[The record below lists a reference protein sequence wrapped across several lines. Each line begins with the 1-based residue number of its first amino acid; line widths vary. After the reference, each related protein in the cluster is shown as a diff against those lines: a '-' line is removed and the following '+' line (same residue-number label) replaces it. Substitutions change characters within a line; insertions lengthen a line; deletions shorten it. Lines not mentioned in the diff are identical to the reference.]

1 MKHIHRIPVILLAL
15 TTLFSCTDFKE
26 VKVSNITLNSKAV
39 TLEIGQT
46 AKLIATVSPQDATN
60 TTIIWSSDNTSVAK
74 VSMDG
79 TVTAVAP
86 GTAKITVKSDDGG
99 ISDSCV
105 VTVLSASVTGVSLD
119 QESITLREGESYK
132 LNATIT
138 PSNVDDPSLQWS
150 SSNTEVV
157 QVTAEGILLAL
168 KPGTSDITV
177 TTVDG
182 GYTATCKVTV
192 KDKVT
197 GLSLEPSKMDIIVG
211 DEADIIARLEPEDA
225 NVKVTWQSTN
235 PDIVSVDENGHI
247 KAHSTGDAV
256 ITASTDYKGLQA
268 YCKVHVRDRV
278 ESLTLSTSSAEAYL
292 GGDPTQLT
300 ATVKPADLPDLKITW
315 SSSDTSIATVDNKGA
330 VSAKKKGKATV
341 TVTVENG
348 TQIVSQ
354 SCEIS
359 VIQPVTAI
367 SVTPT
372 TLEMFVDDVLEISK
386 VLTIKTEPAD
396 ADDTGCIYSASS
408 PGIISISS
416 GKITA
421 KKAGTVTL
429 YITPAKAN
437 PMTLKAEC
445 KITVKARGVSVTV
458 TPSEKTMQVGQTY
471 TLTAKVSP
479 SNANQEVT
487 WSSSDTKVA
496 TVAAD
501 GKVTANKAG
510 DAVITATS
518 KENSEIKAT
527 CAITVVNIPVES
539 VSLNKSTLTLL
550 EGISETLTATVKP
563 ENVADKTVTWTSSNE
578 SIAMVTSAG
587 KVIAVKMGSAT
598 ITASCGGKSAS
609 CKVTVTTSSVSVTGV
624 SLNKTSMTLTEGETQ
639 TLTATVT
646 PSNATNTSVTWSSN
660 NTSVATVSSSGVVTA
675 VKAGSATITV
685 RTGDGGKTATCS
697 VTVKSKDVSGGN
709 EGTTEED
716 LF

>member
-1 MKHIHRIPVILLAL
+1 MKHIHSIPVILLAL
-15 TTLFSCTDFKE
+15 ATLSSCTDFKE

-60 TTIIWSSDNTSVAK
+60 TTIIWSSDNTSVVL
-74 VSMDG
+74 VSKDG

-138 PSNVDDPSLQWS
+138 PSNVDYPSLQWS

-211 DEADIIARLEPEDA
+211 DEADVIARLEPEDA
-225 NVKVTWQSTN
+225 NVKVTWQSAN
-235 PDIVSVDENGHI
+235 PDIVSVDGNGHI
-247 KAHSTGDAV
+247 KALAVGDA
-256 ITASTDYKGLQA
+256 IISATTDYKGLQSF
-268 YCKVHVRDRV
+268 CSIHVRNKV
-278 ESLTLSTSSAEAYL
+278 ESLTLSFTSAEAYL

-300 ATVKPADLPDLKITW
+300 ATITPADLPDLKIIW
-315 SSSDTSIATVDNKGA
+315 FSSDTSIATVDNKGA
-330 VSAKKKGKATV
+330 VTAKKKGTV
-341 TVTVENG
+341 TITVTVENG
-348 TQIVSQ
+348 SQIVSQ

-359 VIQPVTAI
+359 VIQPVTSI
-367 SVTPT
+367 SVTPA
-372 TLEMFVDDVLEISK
+372 TLEMFVDEVLEISK

-396 ADDTGCIYSASS
+396 ADDTSCKYTTSSA
-408 PGIISISS
+408 GIISVLS

-429 YITPAKAN
+429 YVTPTKASST
-437 PMTLKAEC
+437 TLKAQC
-445 KITVKARGVSVTV
+445 KITVKARGASITV

-471 TLTAKVSP
+471 TLTAKVLPNEAS
-479 SNANQEVT
+479 QEVT

-496 TVAAD
+496 TVEN
-501 GKVTANKAG
+501 GKVTAVKAG
-510 DAVITATS
+510 EAVITATS
-518 KENSEIKAT
+518 KDNAEIKAT

-539 VSLNKSTLTLL
+539 VTLNKTSLTLL
-550 EGISETLTATVKP
+550 EGTSETLTATVKP

-587 KVIAVKMGSAT
+587 KVIAVKTGSVT
-598 ITASCGGKSAS
+598 ITASCGGKSAT

-639 TLTATVT
+639 TLTATVS

-675 VKAGSATITV
+675 IKAGSATITV